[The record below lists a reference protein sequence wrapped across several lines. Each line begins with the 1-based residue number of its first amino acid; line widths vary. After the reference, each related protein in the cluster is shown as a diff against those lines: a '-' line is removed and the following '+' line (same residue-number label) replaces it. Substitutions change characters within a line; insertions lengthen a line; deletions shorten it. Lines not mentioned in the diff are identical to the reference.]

1 VTAAG
6 GVAPVSGRI
15 RVRTL
20 FFGVYGEKA
29 ARREGTADLATGSTV
44 GDLVATLRDVR
55 GFDWLP
61 ERVVVAVN
69 HRYAETG
76 TPLSDGDEVALIPP
90 VAGG

>member
-1 VTAAG
+1 MT
-6 GVAPVSGRI
+6 GRI

-20 FFGVYGEKA
+20 FFGVYGEMA
-29 ARREGTADLATGSTV
+29 TSREGTTDLDTGSTV
-44 GDLVATLRDVR
+44 ADLVETLRESR

-69 HRYAETG
+69 HRYAESG
-76 TPLSDGDEVALIPP
+76 TTLSDGDEVALIPP

>member
-1 VTAAG
+1 MTE
-6 GVAPVSGRI
+6 RI

-20 FFGVYGEKA
+20 FFGVYGEM
-29 ARREGTADLATGSTV
+29 ARSREGTAELEGGSTV
-44 GDLVATLRDVR
+44 GDLVATLRKAR

-69 HRYAETG
+69 HRYAEAG
-76 TPLSDGDEVALIPP
+76 TTLSDGDEVALIPP

>member
-1 VTAAG
+1 MSD
-6 GVAPVSGRI
+6 PI

-20 FFGVYGEKA
+20 FFGVYGELAKE
-29 ARREGTADLATGSTV
+29 REATSELPAGSTV
-44 GDLVATLRDVR
+44 FDLVEDLRGPR

-69 HRYAETG
+69 QNYAEGG
-76 TPLSDGDEVALIPP
+76 TSLSDGDEVALIPP

>member
-1 VTAAG
+1 MT
-6 GVAPVSGRI
+6 GRI

-20 FFGVYGEKA
+20 FFGVYGQMA
-29 ARREGTADLATGSTV
+29 ASREGTADLEGGSTV
-44 GDLVATLRDVR
+44 ADLVTTLRESR

-69 HRYAETG
+69 HRYAEAG
-76 TPLSDGDEVALIPP
+76 TILTDGDEVALIPP

>member
-1 VTAAG
+1 MT
-6 GVAPVSGRI
+6 GRI

-20 FFGVYGEKA
+20 FFGIYEEM
-29 ARREGTADLATGSTV
+29 ARSREGTAELADASTV
-44 GDLVATLRDVR
+44 ADLVDTLRETR

-69 HRYAETG
+69 HRYAESG
-76 TPLSDGDEVALIPP
+76 TTLSDGDEVALIPP

>member
-1 VTAAG
+1 MT
-6 GVAPVSGRI
+6 GRI

-20 FFGVYGEKA
+20 FFGVYGEM
-29 ARREGTADLATGSTV
+29 ARSREGTTDLDAGSTV
-44 GDLVATLRDVR
+44 ADLVETLRESR

-69 HRYAETG
+69 HRYAESG
-76 TPLSDGDEVALIPP
+76 TTLSDGDEVALIPP